1 MTQMVRKQI
10 YIARRHQALLRRLS
24 KLRGLSQSEIIR
36 QAIEREG
43 ASGAELVGISDSTA
57 LEEIISAAINRQKLG
72 KSHQAYQWDRE
83 EIYTERLDRYSTDQL
98 SE

>member
-10 YIARRHQALLRRLS
+10 YIARSQQALLRRLS
-24 KLRGLSQSEIIR
+24 VLRGLSQSEIIR

-43 ASGAELVGISDSTA
+43 ASGAELAGISDREA

-72 KSHQAYQWDRE
+72 TSHQAYQWDRE
-83 EIYTERLDRYSTDQL
+83 DVYTERLNRYSTD
-98 SE
+98 